1 MKLRILFPLLTLKN
15 LNLTMLLKEIIERDK
30 NLMAF
35 FHLLSNIK
43 KKKKNE
49 EFLDLGLQCPR
60 KKVLLKVTQF
70 YSSHY

>member
-1 MKLRILFPLLTLKN
+1 
-15 LNLTMLLKEIIERDK
+15 MLLKEIIERDK

-70 YSSHY
+70 YSSHYWSNDQKEVLGPKTSV